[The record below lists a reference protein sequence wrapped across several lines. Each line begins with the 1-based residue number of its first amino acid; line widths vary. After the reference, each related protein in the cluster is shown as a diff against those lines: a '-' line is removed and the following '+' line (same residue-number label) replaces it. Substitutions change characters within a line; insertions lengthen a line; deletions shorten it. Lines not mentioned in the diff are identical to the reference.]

1 MTSMTTVEFDPNRP
15 SRSQLAP
22 PQIVEPAWQR
32 LWFSILQSA
41 WSSLTIVPSDPGID
55 TLRIAESLAAAG
67 RQHAA
72 RTIQVVNGV
81 GVAVNAFE
89 SLMASVAAA
98 TDRGETVL
106 VPVDAID
113 VNPSVAPLIRTC
125 HAVLLAVRIGESRVS
140 SAKAVVEA
148 AGGTRVIGSVVIG

>member
-1 MTSMTTVEFDPNRP
+1 MTTVEFDPNRP
-15 SRSQLAP
+15 TRSQLAP
-22 PQIVEPAWQR
+22 PQTVDPVWQR
-32 LWFSILQSA
+32 LWFTTLQST
-41 WSSLTIVPSDPGID
+41 WSSLIIVPSDPGID

-72 RTIQVVNGV
+72 HTVQIVNGV
-81 GVAVNAFE
+81 GVAVDTVE
-89 SLMASVAAA
+89 SLVASVAAA
-98 TDRGETVL
+98 TGRGDTVL

-113 VNPSVAPLIRTC
+113 ENPSVTPLIRAC

-148 AGGTRVIGSVVIG
+148 AGGTRVIGCVVIG